1 LFPALTGFTELMG
14 GLEFALF
21 PPNNE
26 VPVFPPSKL
35 LLVLKGVP
43 ERLFKLLLPE
53 NPPKAKGLEAELL
66 PVPKFTENPPEVFE
80 AKILLEPGLT
90 EKPVFPENPPG
101 LGLDPNKLL
110 EGLFGTPKALFAVLD
125 TLGAPNKV
133 VFEGLFVNE
142 LLLEFP
148 NKAPPDGFELKPGTE
163 LFAVVPNNDPPD
175 RLEFNPPAIGLFAG
189 FPNKDPELF
198 VVEKPEELE
207 NKLALEKP
215 PDGPPVAEN
224 PPAVKPEVLIGFAMI
239 I

>member
-1 LFPALTGFTELMG
+1 MG

-26 VPVFPPSKL
+26 VPVFPPNKL
-35 LLVLKGVP
+35 LPVFKGVP
-43 ERLFKLLLPE
+43 EGLFKLLLP
-53 NPPKAKGLEAELL
+53 
-66 PVPKFTENPPEVFE
+66 ENPPEVFE
-80 AKILLEPGLT
+80 AKILLVSGLT

-125 TLGAPNKV
+125 TLGAPNKL

-148 NKAPPDGFELKPGTE
+148 NKAPPDEFELKPGATE

-207 NKLALEKP
+207 NKLGLKKP
-215 PDGPPVAEN
+215 PDGPPAAEN